1 MSLHGKAALITGAGR
16 GIGRACALHLA
27 DLGARVVVNYS
38 RSAAQA
44 EAIVAKIR
52 EKGGE
57 AIAVQADVSDAVQ
70 VERLFNA
77 ALEAFER
84 VDILINNAGVTKDSL
99 LMRMKEED
107 WDQVLNINLKGAF
120 LCTRQAAKLM
130 MKQRS
135 GRIINISSV
144 IGVSGNAGQANYA
157 ASKAGLIGLS
167 KSAAKELAPRNVLVN
182 TIAPGYIDT
191 DMTDVLSESVKE
203 AILGQIPLKRTGT
216 PEDVAALAAFLCSDA
231 AGYITGQVIH
241 VDGGMIM

>member
-1 MSLHGKAALITGAGR
+1 MNLQGKTALITGAGR
-16 GIGRACALHLA
+16 GIGRACAMHLA
-27 DLGARVVVNYS
+27 ALGARVIVNYS

-44 EAIVAKIR
+44 EAMVAEIQAR
-52 EKGGE
+52 GGE
-57 AIAVQADVSDAVQ
+57 ALAVSADVSDAAQ
-70 VERLFNA
+70 VEQLFNA
-77 ALEAFER
+77 ALKAYAR
-84 VDILINNAGVTKDSL
+84 VDILINNAGITKDAL

-107 WDQVLNINLKGAF
+107 WDEVLDINLKGAF
-120 LCTRQAAKLM
+120 LCTRQAAKIM

-167 KSAAKELAPRNVLVN
+167 KSAAKELAARNILVN

-191 DMTDVLSESVKE
+191 DMTDVLSDAVKE

-216 PEDVAALAAFLCSDA
+216 PEDVAALAAFLASDA